1 MNAHQND
8 IQSMQIVT
16 VDLLNKT
23 TPEIL
28 YQMPEIEMVKAAV
41 EENLNKIGSFYS
53 GQQLNRTGN
62 RQTKEELREEMT

>member
-8 IQSMQIVT
+8 IQSMQIET

>member
-28 YQMPEIEMVKAAV
+28 YQMPEIEMVNAAV